1 MLYGILV
8 CDRIYAGTAPR
19 CARVPAFHL
28 KWAAA
33 HFPGKGGLPGK
44 RSWRPELQ
52 RGPDMKQRLIA
63 ALLCLCMGMSML
75 SPAAAAQGPGGLST
89 GDDSGVVLTTGDE
102 GGAAPT
108 TGDDSGSAPA
118 AGDDS
123 GSAPAAGD
131 DSGSAP
137 AAGDGSGSAP
147 AAGDDSG
154 SAPAAGDGSG
164 SAPATEDD
172 SGSAPTT
179 GDEGGAARPMFRAP
193 TVRLTNWEEHYWD
206 ALDLEDGMYLPY
218 TGSPHRAGDLF

>member
-1 MLYGILV
+1 
-8 CDRIYAGTAPR
+8 
-19 CARVPAFHL
+19 
-28 KWAAA
+28 
-33 HFPGKGGLPGK
+33 
-44 RSWRPELQ
+44 
-52 RGPDMKQRLIA
+52 MKQRLIA

-89 GDDSGVVLTTGDE
+89 GDDSGATL
-102 GGAAPT
+102 T

-137 AAGDGSGSAP
+137 AAGDDSGSAP

-154 SAPAAGDGSG
+154 SAPAAGDDSGSAPTAGDDSG
-164 SAPATEDD
+164 SAPAAGDD

-179 GDEGGAARPMFRAP
+179 GDEGGAARILLNAP
-193 TVRLTNWEEHYWD
+193 SARSTVDELWD
-206 ALDLEDGMYLPY
+206 ALGLKDGMYLPY
-218 TGSPHRAGDLF
+218 TGSLIEPEIFSVELVEDRDYTVSYKTASGTALPGAPADVGEYYVVLTGIWAIYIRKTSKRIR